1 MQIINNHFFFFIFST
16 DGPDPAFFL
25 TSLTTP
31 TPTVYF
37 ISLTANLPKGGK
49 SLKVSITMA
58 LAGTILTIAASPFF
72 INFGFS
78 SIILPVF

>member
-1 MQIINNHFFFFIFST
+1 
-16 DGPDPAFFL
+16 
-25 TSLTTP
+25 
-31 TPTVYF
+31 
-37 ISLTANLPKGGK
+37 
-49 SLKVSITMA
+49 MA